1 MKLTDPRGGHG
12 DRVLRARRGLGWDS
26 KGGTQ
31 VRMPWGQGRQCS
43 QHLSPP
49 EWEALGREDGMLGGP
64 EGLTWSRVRSS
75 SSSLSSSRLRLMR
88 SRRRFSTSGFS
99 IWDQQE
105 RESGPTGPRL
115 SAAARAWGPRR
126 WDSPAS
132 TPFPETPESRG
143 PGPLDPSPLPRPAP
157 LGSVSEA
164 RLLSLPGLPHPPLS
178 VLSSLLPSLCLSF
191 SFLSTSPHRAVSLC
205 LSGEL

>member
-1 MKLTDPRGGHG
+1 MGF
-12 DRVLRARRGLGWDS
+12 
-26 KGGTQ
+26 
-31 VRMPWGQGRQCS
+31 QGRDSGKDALGPGSPVQPAFVPTRVGS
-43 QHLSPP
+43 PGARGRDAGGSGRTDLVPGPLQQQQPQLFQAAVDAISAPLLHQRLQHLGPAG
-49 EWEALGREDGMLGGP
+49 EEERADGTKTQRGR
-64 EGLTWSRVRSS
+64 
-75 SSSLSSSRLRLMR
+75 
-88 SRRRFSTSGFS
+88 
-99 IWDQQE
+99 
-105 RESGPTGPRL
+105 
-115 SAAARAWGPRR
+115 ARAWGPRR